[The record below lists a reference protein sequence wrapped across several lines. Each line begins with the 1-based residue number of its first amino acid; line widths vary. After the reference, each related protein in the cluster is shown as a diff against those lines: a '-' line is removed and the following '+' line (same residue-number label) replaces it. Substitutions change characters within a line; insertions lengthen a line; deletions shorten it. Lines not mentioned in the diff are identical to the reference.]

1 MNYKSDVV
9 LVHWRIAKLVH
20 SDEKTMTKIKILLA
34 DDHTLVRRGIR
45 ALLET
50 QADLQ
55 VVGEAATGTEAVE
68 KALALAP
75 DVVLMDI
82 GMPELDGL
90 TATAQI
96 KQKAPN
102 SQVLLLTVHDDA
114 NYLFRALQVGASGYI
129 LKGAEVSDLVLAL
142 QAVHRGEVYLQPSV
156 AKLLVGDYLKRASGT
171 EQAHIEELTP
181 RQREILALI
190 AEGLTNQHIA
200 DQLVLS
206 PFTVATH
213 RANIMQKLNLHNR
226 TELIRYAMQHRLI
239 DARE

>member
-1 MNYKSDVV
+1 
-9 LVHWRIAKLVH
+9 
-20 SDEKTMTKIKILLA
+20 MTKIRVLLA

-50 QADLQ
+50 QADFQ
-55 VVGEAATGTEAVE
+55 IVGEAATGIDAVAQ
-68 KALALAP
+68 ALALAP

-90 TATAQI
+90 EATARI
-96 KQKAPN
+96 KREMPSAN
-102 SQVLLLTVHDDA
+102 VLLLTIHDDA
-114 NYLFRALQVGASGYI
+114 NYLFRALTVGASGYI

-142 QAVHRGEVYLQPSV
+142 QAVQRGEVYLQPSV

-171 EQAHIEELTP
+171 EQAQIEELTP
-181 RQREILALI
+181 RQREILVLI
-190 AEGLTNQHIA
+190 ADGLTNQQIA
-200 DQLVLS
+200 DKLVLS

-239 DARE
+239 DAGS

>member
-1 MNYKSDVV
+1 M
-9 LVHWRIAKLVH
+9 
-20 SDEKTMTKIKILLA
+20 KILLA
-34 DDHTLVRRGIR
+34 DDHTLVRRGIH

-50 QADLQ
+50 QTDLK
-55 VVGEAATGTEAVE
+55 VVGEATTGTEAVE
-68 KALALAP
+68 KTRALAP

-82 GMPELDGL
+82 GMPKLDGL
-90 TATAQI
+90 EATAQI
-96 KQKAPN
+96 KREMPKV
-102 SQVLLLTVHDDA
+102 SVLLLTVHDDA
-114 NYLFRALQVGASGYI
+114 NYLFRALAVGASGYI
-129 LKGAEVSDLVLAL
+129 LKGAEVNELVLAL

-156 AKLLVGDYLKRASGT
+156 AKLLVGDYLKRASNT
-171 EQAHIEELTP
+171 EKEQIEELTA

-190 AEGLTNQHIA
+190 AEGLTNQQIA
-200 DQLVLS
+200 DKLVLS

>member
-1 MNYKSDVV
+1 
-9 LVHWRIAKLVH
+9 
-20 SDEKTMTKIKILLA
+20 MTKIKILLA
-34 DDHTLVRRGIR
+34 DDHTIVRRGIH

-55 VVGEAATGTEAVE
+55 IVGEAATGTEAVE
-68 KALALAP
+68 KARALLP

-82 GMPELDGL
+82 GMPQLDGL

-96 KQKAPN
+96 KREMPN
-102 SQVLLLTVHDDA
+102 IQVLLLTVHDDA
-114 NYLFRALQVGASGYI
+114 NYLFRALEVGASGYI
-129 LKGAEVSDLVLAL
+129 LKGAEVSELVLAL

-171 EQAHIEELTP
+171 EQTQLEELTP
-181 RQREILALI
+181 RQREILALV
-190 AEGLTNQHIA
+190 ADGLTNQQIA
-200 DQLVLS
+200 DKLVLS

-226 TELIRYAMQHRLI
+226 AELIRYAMQHRLI

>member
-1 MNYKSDVV
+1 
-9 LVHWRIAKLVH
+9 
-20 SDEKTMTKIKILLA
+20 MTIKILLA

-50 QADLQ
+50 QSDFQ
-55 VVGEAATGTEAVE
+55 IVGEAATGTEAVA

-90 TATAQI
+90 EATARI
-96 KQKAPN
+96 KRERPSIN
-102 SQVLLLTVHDDA
+102 VLLLTIHDDA
-114 NYLFRALQVGASGYI
+114 NYLFRALTVGASGYI

-142 QAVHRGEVYLQPSV
+142 QAVQRGEVYLQPSV
-156 AKLLVGDYLKRASGT
+156 AKLLVGDYLKHASRT
-171 EQAHIEELTP
+171 EQAQIEELTP

-190 AEGLTNQHIA
+190 AEGLTNQQIA
-200 DQLVLS
+200 DKLVLS

-226 TELIRYAMQHRLI
+226 TELIRYAMQRRLI
-239 DARE
+239 DARG

>member
-1 MNYKSDVV
+1 M
-9 LVHWRIAKLVH
+9 
-20 SDEKTMTKIKILLA
+20 KILLA

-96 KQKAPN
+96 KQKVPN

-114 NYLFRALQVGASGYI
+114 NYLFRALEVGAAGYI
-129 LKGAEVSDLVLAL
+129 LKGAEVSELVLAL
-142 QAVHRGEVYLQPSV
+142 QAVHRGQVYLQPSV
-156 AKLLVGDYLKRASGT
+156 AKLLVGDYLKRASGI

-200 DQLVLS
+200 DKLVLS

>member
-1 MNYKSDVV
+1 
-9 LVHWRIAKLVH
+9 
-20 SDEKTMTKIKILLA
+20 MTKIRILLA

-50 QADLQ
+50 QADFEI
-55 VVGEAATGTEAVE
+55 VGEAATGTEAIE
-68 KALALAP
+68 KVHTLAP

-90 TATAQI
+90 EATARI
-96 KQKAPN
+96 KREMPSAN
-102 SQVLLLTVHDDA
+102 VLLLTIHDDA
-114 NYLFRALQVGASGYI
+114 NYLFRALTVGASGYI

-142 QAVHRGEVYLQPSV
+142 QAVQRGEVYLQPSV
-156 AKLLVGDYLKRASGT
+156 AKLLVGDYLKRANGT
-171 EQAHIEELTP
+171 EQAQIEELTP
-181 RQREILALI
+181 RQREILTFI
-190 AEGLTNQHIA
+190 ADGLTNQQIA